1 MLVGTQT
8 DASEERPEMQD
19 QFVSRINY
27 NIPSQE
33 ERARNEEPPTTTRTQ
48 PEATLPEASHH
59 ETTEGKAATV
69 NQTTIA
75 ETEEDAPLFR
85 KRLQRVLGATKK
97 DRNLRPLITFVKKG
111 DWDAIK
117 SAYGQ
122 YWFNV
127 YNRLHKRDE
136 CLLIDERIIIPTQ
149 LRQTILDSL
158 HLTHPGSAAM
168 LDLCQNVWLPHIHR
182 SIVQMAKICKHCTEQ
197 SKNLKPIIGNYL
209 M

>member
-1 MLVGTQT
+1 
-8 DASEERPEMQD
+8 MQD
-19 QFVSRINY
+19 QFVSRMNY
-27 NIPSQE
+27 NIPSQQ
-33 ERARNEEPPTTTRTQ
+33 ERALNEEPPTMTRTQ
-48 PEATLPEASHH
+48 PEATQLEASHR
-59 ETTEGKAATV
+59 ETTEGIAATV

-75 ETEEDAPLFR
+75 ETEEDTPLFR
-85 KRLQRVLGATKK
+85 KRLQGILGATKK

-111 DWDAIK
+111 NWDAIK
-117 SAYGQ
+117 SAYRQ

-127 YNRLHKRDE
+127 HNSLDKLDQ

-168 LDLCQNVWLPHIHR
+168 VDLCQSVWSHR
-182 SIVQMAKICKHCTEQ
+182 SIVQMAKICIHCTEQ

>member
-8 DASEERPEMQD
+8 DASEERPEIQD

-33 ERARNEEPPTTTRTQ
+33 ERARNEEPPTMTRTQ
-48 PEATLPEASHH
+48 PEASHH
-59 ETTEGKAATV
+59 ETTEGIAATV
-69 NQTTIA
+69 NQTTLA
-75 ETEEDAPLFR
+75 ETEEDR
-85 KRLQRVLGATKK
+85 KRLQRVLGATKT
-97 DRNLRPLITFVKKG
+97 DRNLRSLITFVKKG

-168 LDLCQNVWLPHIHR
+168 LDLCQNVWFPHIHR